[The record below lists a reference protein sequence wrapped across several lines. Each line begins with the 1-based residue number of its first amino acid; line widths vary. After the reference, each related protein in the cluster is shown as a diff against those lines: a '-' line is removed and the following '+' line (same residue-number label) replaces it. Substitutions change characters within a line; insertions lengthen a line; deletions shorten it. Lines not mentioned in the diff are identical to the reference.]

1 MMTTTRLSS
10 KGQLVLPKSV
20 RDARGWEGGTVFDV
34 IDGGKN
40 AVTLVKREADVSERN
55 LTLAEFRKLVPKYD
69 GPPVTD
75 RMINEAVL
83 AEAKRRWHAKGG

>member
-1 MMTTTRLSS
+1 MTTTRLSS
-10 KGQLVLPKSV
+10 KGQLVLPKAV
-20 RDARGWEGGTVFDV
+20 REAHGWHDGTVFDV

-40 AVTLVKREADVSERN
+40 AVTLVKREPQASERN
-55 LTLAEFRKLVPKYD
+55 LTLTEFRKLIPKYD

-75 RMINEAVL
+75 KMINEAVL

>member
-1 MMTTTRLSS
+1 MTTTRLSS

-34 IDGGKN
+34 IDGGRN
-40 AVTLVKREADVSERN
+40 AVTLVKREQDAEGRKM
-55 LTLAEFRKLVPKYD
+55 TLEEFRKLALKYD

-75 RMINEAVL
+75 KMIKEAVL

>member
-1 MMTTTRLSS
+1 MTTTRLSS

-34 IDGGKN
+34 IDGGSN
-40 AVTLVKREADVSERN
+40 AVTLVKREPETAERK
-55 LTLAEFRKLVPKYD
+55 LTLEEFRKLVLKYD
-69 GPPVTD
+69 GPPITD
-75 RMINEAVL
+75 VMINEAIL

>member
-1 MMTTTRLSS
+1 MTTTRLSS

-40 AVTLVKREADVSERN
+40 AVTLVKREQDAEGRKM
-55 LTLAEFRKLVPKYD
+55 TLEEFRKLALKYD

-75 RMINEAVL
+75 KMIKEAVL

>member
-1 MMTTTRLSS
+1 MATTRLSS

-34 IDGGKN
+34 IDGGRN
-40 AVTLVKREADVSERN
+40 AITLVKREPETAGRKM
-55 LTLAEFRKLVPKYD
+55 TLQELRKLALKYD

-75 RMINEAVL
+75 KMINEAVL